1 MNQDITTSE
10 YSEHTGPDDPPSPI
24 TAVTPGPSPLSDA
37 QKRDILTSLLLE
49 GFKGPDILLIL
60 EGEYG
65 WSISLRTLSRL
76 RQSWGL
82 RLSDLPPA
90 ENPPDLLP
98 PIRASLIS
106 AHQNGLTVAE
116 MRSQLSRELGLNVSQ
131 RTVERYLRR
140 LNLKQ
145 RQNDLA
151 NGKTTREEVVELV
164 RHARDALL
172 ANTAGY
178 RRMRQILVTN
188 YGLRL
193 PRQVV
198 YDILREVDPE
208 GMQLRL
214 KKTCQ
219 RRVFRTTGPNHI
231 WSADGHD
238 KLKRFGITVYGF
250 IDAWSRKILG
260 IFVHVTNND
269 PRHIGAYFLH
279 LVRSIGG
286 IPWKLTTDRGTET
299 GKMGSFQIRLSHEFI
314 ENITVEEAR
323 KHMHHTKSVHNQ
335 KIESL
340 WSRMMTEHNK
350 PIIHNILTYMEND
363 WYDESDPLQK

>member
-1 MNQDITTSE
+1 
-10 YSEHTGPDDPPSPI
+10 
-24 TAVTPGPSPLSDA
+24 
-37 QKRDILTSLLLE
+37 
-49 GFKGPDILLIL
+49 
-60 EGEYG
+60 
-65 WSISLRTLSRL
+65 
-76 RQSWGL
+76 
-82 RLSDLPPA
+82 
-90 ENPPDLLP
+90 
-98 PIRASLIS
+98 
-106 AHQNGLTVAE
+106 
-116 MRSQLSRELGLNVSQ
+116 MRSQLLSELGVNVCH

-140 LNLKQ
+140 LKLKQ

-151 NGKTTREEVVELV
+151 NGKITREEVVELV

-188 YGLRL
+188 YGVHL

-214 KKTCQ
+214 KKTCK
-219 RRVFRTTGPNHI
+219 RRVFHTTGPNHI
-231 WSADGHD
+231 WSADGHN
-238 KLKRFGITVYGF
+238 KLNRFGITVYGF

-279 LVRSIGG
+279 LVRAIGG

-299 GKMGSFQIRLSHEFI
+299 GKMGSFQI
-314 ENITVEEAR
+314 
-323 KHMHHTKSVHNQ
+323 
-335 KIESL
+335 
-340 WSRMMTEHNK
+340 
-350 PIIHNILTYMEND
+350 
-363 WYDESDPLQK
+363 